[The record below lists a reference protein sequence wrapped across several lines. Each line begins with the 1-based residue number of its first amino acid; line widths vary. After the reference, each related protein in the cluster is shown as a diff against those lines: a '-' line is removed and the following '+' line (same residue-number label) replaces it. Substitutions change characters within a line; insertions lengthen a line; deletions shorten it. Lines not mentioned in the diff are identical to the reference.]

1 MPYIDSQSIFVSTN
15 CIPGLQSI
23 ISRVSMYQRSG
34 LNAIELGGGIT
45 VSDNSLSQITQTEAR
60 FLIHNYFPPPID
72 AFVLNL
78 ASDNNDILR
87 RSLDMVSNAID
98 FAAHIGAPF
107 YSVHAGFITDPE
119 FFDGNSFVFPS
130 PRSPD
135 QADYAI
141 NRFTTAMKT
150 VVDHA
155 ERRGVGILIENNVCS
170 EQLRGKLLL
179 QTAEEFLPLFSVL
192 QSSHLGLLLDTGHLN
207 VSARTL
213 GFDRMS
219 FIDKMVPYIKAM
231 HIHDNDGIADTHQPI
246 RPDSWVLDILRRP
259 EFAALPLVVEAKFN
273 SMTELCRHVEWLRN
287 EIRRR

>member
-1 MPYIDSQSIFVSTN
+1 VSHTDRQSIFVSTN
-15 CIPGLQSI
+15 CIPGLQPI
-23 ISRVSMYQRSG
+23 ISRVSMYQSNG

-60 FLIHNYFPPPID
+60 FLIHNYFPPPRD

-87 RSLDMVSNAID
+87 RSLDMVSKAID
-98 FAAHIGAPF
+98 FAVHIGAPF

-119 FFDGNSFVFPS
+119 FFDGSSFVFPS

-135 QADYAI
+135 QADHAVS
-141 NRFTTAMKT
+141 RFTNSMKT
-150 VVDHA
+150 VVDYA
-155 ERRGVGILIENNVCS
+155 ERRGIGIFIENNMCS

-179 QTAEEFLPLFSVL
+179 QTAEEFLSLFSVL
-192 QSSHLGLLLDTGHLN
+192 QSSHLGLLLDTGHIN
-207 VSARTL
+207 VSAHTL

-219 FIDKMVPYIKAM
+219 FIDKMAPFIKAM
-231 HIHDNDGIADTHQPI
+231 HIHDNNGIADMHQPI

-259 EFAALPLVVEAKFN
+259 EFGALPLIIEAKFEN
-273 SMTELCRHVEWLRN
+273 MAELCRHVEWLRN
-287 EIRRR
+287 EIQRK